1 MAYIGKSIE
10 SGTFAL
16 LDTSGNTYNGSNTTF
31 SLGTQVG
38 SPAQLLVSHDGVLQK
53 PGTDYSLA
61 SGGTQITFSTAPA
74 SGASIFIVEIS
85 GAVGGPLDSDLNGSE
100 LILDADG
107 DTSITADTDDQIDI
121 KVAGADDFQIVANN
135 FKVLSGSTLTVE
147 SGATITN
154 SGTANGFG
162 ALAGIDDQSSSND
175 DQLTITDTAVVIN
188 EDSDDVD
195 FRVESNGN
203 TNMLLV
209 DAGNDR
215 VKVGADTGIGQLN
228 ISGSGSTTMTSS
240 FYSDSHADISGN
252 PCIEIH
258 NSDTTDNNFSSI
270 VFVESSGS
278 ANGAIS
284 CVNGNPGGNGGG
296 ELVFLTRNS
305 GDSSDTLTHNG
316 RMFNDGDFVIGS
328 QNNDPDG
335 TKGAYI
341 DYSGFF
347 VAHQDTSNASPLL
360 FRGISNH
367 GGTEEPKVEMTAD
380 GSFKSRNNNYTSFS
394 DERIKKNIT
403 DAKSQWDDIKSINF
417 KNFKFKTEDGSS
429 GATLLGVIAQD
440 LEKTSPNLVESTDP
454 SIADI
459 IRSSEFGEVEDD
471 INRPKTYEN
480 PDELPSGKKVGDL
493 ILDESG
499 NKIYKKK
506 IKSLT
511 GEKVKV
517 VKYSVL
523 YLKAVKALQ
532 EAMTRIETLETKV
545 KTLEEG

>member
-1 MAYIGKSIE
+1 MAYVGNPIDTQNTFQSLVGKRFNGDGSTTAFTLDVAPSSTLDIE
-10 SGTFAL
+10 VFVGNVRQDPNSAYTLSGTTLTFTGAPP
-16 LDTSGNTYNGSNTTF
+16 SGTNNIYVVHQAKSV
-31 SLGTQVG
+31 GTIDVPTG
-38 SPAQLLVSHDGVLQK
+38 GVQ
-53 PGTDYSLA
+53 PDSLA
-61 SGGTQITFSTAPA
+61 SN
-74 SGASIFIVEIS
+74 VIS
-85 GAVGGPLDSDLNGSE
+85 GQTLVTLDNSADHV
-100 LILDADG
+100 LINDA
-107 DTSITADTDDQIDI
+107 TD
-121 KVAGADDFQIVANN
+121 
-135 FKVLSGSTLTVE
+135 
-147 SGATITN
+147 
-154 SGTANGFG
+154 G
-162 ALAGIDDQSSSND
+162 ALKKALIPAASFAGIDDQTSSND

-347 VAHQDTSNASPLL
+347 VAHQDTSNANPLL

-493 ILDESG
+493 VLDGSG

-532 EAMTRIETLETKV
+532 EAMTRIETLEAKV
-545 KTLEEG
+545 KALEEA

>member
-1 MAYIGKSIE
+1 MAELRVTSTGTIKLFE
-10 SGTFAL
+10 SD
-16 LDTSGNTYNGSNTTF
+16 DTSSVTIASPA
-31 SLGTQVG
+31 SLGGDRTITLPDANVDLTEVNTM
-38 SPAQLLVSHDGVLQK
+38 PIANLDIDG
-53 PGTDYSLA
+53 GTDIGA
-61 SGGTQITFSTAPA
+61 AIT
-74 SGASIFIVEIS
+74 
-85 GAVGGPLDSDLNGSE
+85 DSDLF
-100 LILDADG
+100 IIDDG
-107 DTSITADTDDQIDI
+107 AGGTNR
-121 KVAGADDFQIVANN
+121 KVAASRIKTYID
-135 FKVLSGSTLTVE
+135 SPSLT
-147 SGATITN
+147 
-154 SGTANGFG
+154 
-162 ALAGIDDQSSSND
+162 GIDDQSSSND

-305 GDSSDTLTHNG
+305 GDGSDTLTHNG

-360 FRGISNH
+360 FRGISAH

-471 INRPKTYEN
+471 INRPKTY
-480 PDELPSGKKVGDL
+480 DHTFLVC
-493 ILDESG
+493 
-499 NKIYKKK
+499 
-506 IKSLT
+506 
-511 GEKVKV
+511 
-517 VKYSVL
+517 L
-523 YLKAVKALQ
+523 YRLQ
-532 EAMTRIETLETKV
+532 LLQIQNFL
-545 KTLEEG
+545 